1 MENRKLMKLT
11 SVKIKDDLHKKFKIK
26 CIEDDITL
34 QKILNRSIHLYLNNK
49 DFKKKILETTIGYN
63 L

>member
-1 MENRKLMKLT
+1 MKNTKLMKLT

-34 QKILNRSIHLYLNNK
+34 QKILNRSIHLYLSEK
-49 DFKKKILETTIGYN
+49 DFKEKILETSVGHN

>member
-1 MENRKLMKLT
+1 MKNTKLMKLT

-34 QKILNRSIHLYLNNK
+34 QKILNRSIHLYLSNK

>member
-1 MENRKLMKLT
+1 MKNTKLMKLT

-34 QKILNRSIHLYLNNK
+34 QKILNRSIHLYLSNK
-49 DFKKKILETTIGYN
+49 DFKKKILETTIVYN